1 MANILIV
8 EDDESVRTFTA
19 RALSADGHTVDTAED
34 GDIGL
39 AKITEAGGS
48 HDLVLSDIRMPA
60 MDGIAMASAAS
71 KAFPGLKI
79 LLMTGY
85 AEQRERA
92 AELDGVIVGVVNK
105 PFTLADIRERVSRAL
120 AADASRA

>member
-1 MANILIV
+1 MA
-8 EDDESVRTFTA
+8 DD
-19 RALSADGHTVDTAED
+19 
-34 GDIGL
+34 
-39 AKITEAGGS
+39 
-48 HDLVLSDIRMPA
+48 
-60 MDGIAMASAAS
+60 
-71 KAFPGLKI
+71 FPGLKI

-120 AADASRA
+120 AADASGA